1 MAELGSDLLAKVDNN
16 GGNVLSAAQAQAS
29 SVVQEASSVVTEI
42 SKAISKPTLVANMT
56 AEKACVEILS
66 FSKCRETKI
75 GAVFVVGFCF
85 LAYAAAAT
93 AVMFF
98 YTPRR
103 PARAFGW
110 SAIASGI
117 IAIVVLEGL
126 AVSAWIVV
134 EVVSS
139 ILTDEMSDWN
149 GRSIYLTFTCI
160 AFFSVAISIIAHHH
174 RSGGTFG
181 GWDEQSNNNSS
192 RTFKNASTDEA
203 KPASKIICHEYVPR
217 RSLRGPHPS
226 EQLPPGV
233 SGHVNVGSPKI
244 VNPPRSHI
252 PIGYSSEED
261 FQRPASTSGKM

>member
-1 MAELGSDLLAKVDNN
+1 MAALGSDLLAKIDNN

-29 SVVQEASSVVTEI
+29 SVVEEASSVVTEI
-42 SKAISKPTLVANMT
+42 SKAISNPTLVANMT
-56 AEKACVEILS
+56 ADKACLEILS

-139 ILTDEMSDWN
+139 ILTDEPPDSN

-174 RSGGTFG
+174 RTGGTFDG
-181 GWDEQSNNNSS
+181 RDKQSNNNSS
-192 RTFKNASTDEA
+192 GTFTNASTDGA
-203 KPASKIICHEYVPR
+203 KPASKHILQYVPNR
-217 RSLRGPHPS
+217 RPRGRHPS
-226 EQLPPGV
+226 ELPPQGV

-244 VNPPRSHI
+244 VNSHQGHI
-252 PIGYSSEED
+252 PIVYSSEEA
-261 FQRPASTSGKM
+261 FERPGSQSGKL